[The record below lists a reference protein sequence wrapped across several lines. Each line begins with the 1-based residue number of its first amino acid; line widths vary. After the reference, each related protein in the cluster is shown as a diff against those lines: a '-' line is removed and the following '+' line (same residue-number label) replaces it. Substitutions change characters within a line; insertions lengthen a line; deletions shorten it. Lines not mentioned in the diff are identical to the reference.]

1 MGEKAKFDNFSCLLH
16 KLSMYSLD
24 LLCFYVC
31 SVCVYVWE
39 CIEIDFVNASDSDLL
54 LVVAPRLTLI
64 SPSINYI
71 FYSLI
76 ANYFLNQLS
85 SLAYVHYVSRTN
97 LFQFLLFLY
106 STSVCV
112 SFSLVVV
119 VFLTF
124 FVQLIKSHCNK
135 YSCSFIDRFVFFFLL
150 ASSVRYFFFQ
160 NIISKYIA
168 WVVRIEYALT
178 RPIEHS
184 CQVINHSRLFALA
197 NGLRFFCLPLQ
208 LTFRVFVPKK
218 IWPFFNKYSSTLCM
232 SAFVETYQ
240 HNVYFMM
247 I

>member
-1 MGEKAKFDNFSCLLH
+1 MLIIFLISSRRSHMCIMWAERIYFNFSCFYTRLQCAFLILL
-16 KLSMYSLD
+16 LLLYSLRSSSN
-24 LLCFYVC
+24 LSKATV
-31 SVCVYVWE
+31 
-39 CIEIDFVNASDSDLL
+39 INIA
-54 LVVAPRLTLI
+54 AP
-64 SPSINYI
+64 
-71 FYSLI
+71 
-76 ANYFLNQLS
+76 S
-85 SLAYVHYVSRTN
+85 STVS
-97 LFQFLLFLY
+97 
-106 STSVCV
+106 
-112 SFSLVVV
+112 
-119 VFLTF
+119 
-124 FVQLIKSHCNK
+124 
-135 YSCSFIDRFVFFFLL
+135 FFFLL

>member
-135 YSCSFIDRFVFFFLL
+135 YSCSLIDRFVFFS
-150 ASSVRYFFFQ
+150 A
-160 NIISKYIA
+160 
-168 WVVRIEYALT
+168 
-178 RPIEHS
+178 
-184 CQVINHSRLFALA
+184 
-197 NGLRFFCLPLQ
+197 RFFCQIL
-208 LTFRVFVPKK
+208 
-218 IWPFFNKYSSTLCM
+218 FFSKYHLEIYCLGRSNRIRTHSSNWTLL
-232 SAFVETYQ
+232 SS
-240 HNVYFMM
+240 H
-247 I
+247 